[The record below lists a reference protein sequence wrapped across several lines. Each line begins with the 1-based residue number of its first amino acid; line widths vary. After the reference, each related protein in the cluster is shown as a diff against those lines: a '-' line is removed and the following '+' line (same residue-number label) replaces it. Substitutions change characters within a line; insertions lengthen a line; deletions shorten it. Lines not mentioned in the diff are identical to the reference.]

1 MGEWSEVSIIYGTE
15 LVRSRRVETDGEI
28 HSIKYPK
35 DAMYGCPECL
45 RHYLGGMALR
55 VYEGRCDLCNAEID
69 PKADRVK

>member
-1 MGEWSEVSIIYGTE
+1 M
-15 LVRSRRVETDGEI
+15 ETDGEI